1 MSRRAQSTG
10 LLLMVGAALELLFFL
25 YGVGRRSYMA
35 LALPV
40 MAAVA
45 ALAALTFWMGWTMY
59 ATEDGEEGPA
69 VRPAQ

>member
-10 LLLMVGAALELLFFL
+10 LLLMVGAGLELLFFL

-40 MAAVA
+40 MA

>member
-25 YGVGRRSYMA
+25 FGVGRRSYMA

-40 MAAVA
+40 MA